1 MASFVTNH
9 LEQYLPEYTLPLYV
23 KEMITGR
30 HPARQMHGHTFMEI
44 VLIHS
49 GQGLHLAGKSAVEIR
64 AGDLLLIHP
73 GLSHG
78 YDNVGSLGLINLIYD
93 PDKLP
98 LPVLDGSQ
106 MPLFH
111 QFLTVHRA
119 LSPEAVARPLLR
131 LSPLE
136 VKNVTARMRKLR
148 RELDSNHPGRNFSAL
163 ALFMEILTALC
174 RSKNAATLHGP
185 AQFLIDEAIRYM
197 HDHLSEPIDLDV
209 LPQLVNM
216 SRRSFFRRFRQ
227 ATGTTPGEYLKEL
240 RFSRAM
246 DLLRRTDL
254 PLTDISIRCGFCDG
268 NYLCRLFRRR
278 MGITPRQF
286 RTLGSR

>member
-30 HPARQMHGHTFMEI
+30 HPVRQMHGHTFMEI

-119 LSPEAVARPLLR
+119 LSPEAVARPLLNAETAPRTR
-131 LSPLE
+131 LQPSRPELLRSGALHGDPYGPLPE
-136 VKNVTARMRKLR
+136 QKCRDTAR
-148 RELDSNHPGRNFSAL
+148 PG
-163 ALFMEILTALC
+163 
-174 RSKNAATLHGP
+174 
-185 AQFLIDEAIRYM
+185 AISHR
-197 HDHLSEPIDLDV
+197 
-209 LPQLVNM
+209 
-216 SRRSFFRRFRQ
+216 
-227 ATGTTPGEYLKEL
+227 
-240 RFSRAM
+240 
-246 DLLRRTDL
+246 
-254 PLTDISIRCGFCDG
+254 
-268 NYLCRLFRRR
+268 
-278 MGITPRQF
+278 
-286 RTLGSR
+286 

>member
-30 HPARQMHGHTFMEI
+30 HPVRQMHGHTFMEI

-131 LSPLE
+131 LSP
-136 VKNVTARMRKLR
+136 
-148 RELDSNHPGRNFSAL
+148 
-163 ALFMEILTALC
+163 
-174 RSKNAATLHGP
+174 
-185 AQFLIDEAIRYM
+185 
-197 HDHLSEPIDLDV
+197 
-209 LPQLVNM
+209 
-216 SRRSFFRRFRQ
+216 SR
-227 ATGTTPGEYLKEL
+227 
-240 RFSRAM
+240 
-246 DLLRRTDL
+246 
-254 PLTDISIRCGFCDG
+254 
-268 NYLCRLFRRR
+268 
-278 MGITPRQF
+278 
-286 RTLGSR
+286 

>member
-30 HPARQMHGHTFMEI
+30 HPVRQMHGHTFMEI

-148 RELDSNHPGRNFSAL
+148 RTDNCSTTSR
-163 ALFMEILTALC
+163 LTAGL
-174 RSKNAATLHGP
+174 KAMAVTVP
-185 AQFLIDEAIRYM
+185 TF
-197 HDHLSEPIDLDV
+197 
-209 LPQLVNM
+209 
-216 SRRSFFRRFRQ
+216 
-227 ATGTTPGEYLKEL
+227 TP
-240 RFSRAM
+240 
-246 DLLRRTDL
+246 
-254 PLTDISIRCGFCDG
+254 
-268 NYLCRLFRRR
+268 
-278 MGITPRQF
+278 
-286 RTLGSR
+286 